1 VSDFEYEFQLAGM
14 NRNLYPDVETL
25 FLTPG
30 EQHMFL
36 SATMVRE
43 IATLGGDVTKF
54 VHPLVDQ
61 RIRAKVQQ
69 LAG

>member
-1 VSDFEYEFQLAGM
+1 M

-30 EQHMFL
+30 EQHMFV

-43 IATLGGDVTKF
+43 IATLGGDVSKF
-54 VHPLVDQ
+54 VQPAVE
-61 RIRAKVQQ
+61 RCIKEKVRRM
-69 LAG
+69 GEV